1 MEVKN
6 MILGLIG
13 LVLGIGIGIILP
25 IIKKHLKPIKKVELS
40 EEEKAK
46 QKELRKN
53 FDELMNYDYQTA
65 LRGDK

>member
-25 IIKKHLKPIKKVELS
+25 IIKQRIKPIKKVELS

>member
-1 MEVKN
+1 

-13 LVLGIGIGIILP
+13 LVLGVAIGITLP
-25 IIKKHLKPIKKVELS
+25 IIKQRIKPIKKVELS

>member
-1 MEVKN
+1 

-13 LVLGIGIGIILP
+13 LILGIGIGIVLP
-25 IIKKHLKPIKKVELS
+25 IIKSHLKPIKKVELS
-40 EEEKAK
+40 KEEKEK
-46 QKELRKN
+46 QEQLRKN

>member
-1 MEVKN
+1 

-25 IIKKHLKPIKKVELS
+25 IIKQRIKPIKKVELS
-40 EEEKAK
+40 KEEKDK
-46 QKELRKN
+46 QEQLRKN

>member
-1 MEVKN
+1 

-13 LVLGIGIGIILP
+13 LVLGVAIGITLP
-25 IIKKHLKPIKKVELS
+25 IIKQRIKPIKKVELS
-40 EEEKAK
+40 EEEKKK
-46 QKELRKN
+46 QEKLRKN

>member
-1 MEVKN
+1 

-25 IIKKHLKPIKKVELS
+25 IIKQRLKPIKKVELS
-40 EEEKAK
+40 KEEKDK
-46 QKELRKN
+46 QEQLRKN
-53 FDELMNYDYQTA
+53 FDELMSYDYQTA

>member
-1 MEVKN
+1 

-13 LVLGIGIGIILP
+13 LVLGVAIGITLP
-25 IIKKHLKPIKKVELS
+25 IIKQRIKPIKKVELS
-40 EEEKAK
+40 KEEKDK
-46 QKELRKN
+46 QEQLRKN

>member
-1 MEVKN
+1 

-25 IIKKHLKPIKKVELS
+25 IIKQRIKPIKKVELS

>member
-1 MEVKN
+1 

-25 IIKKHLKPIKKVELS
+25 ITKQRIKPIKKVELS
-40 EEEKAK
+40 KEEKDK
-46 QKELRKN
+46 QEQLRKN